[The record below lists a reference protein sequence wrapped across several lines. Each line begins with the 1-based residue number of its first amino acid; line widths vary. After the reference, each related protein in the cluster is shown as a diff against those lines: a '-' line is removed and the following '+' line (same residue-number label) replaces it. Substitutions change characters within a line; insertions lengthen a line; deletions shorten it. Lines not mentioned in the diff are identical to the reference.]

1 MSTVE
6 TARSGDGGMDAVSY
20 GTDPPGG
27 GGASTV
33 LHEVAR
39 QVERTPD
46 AIAAIGPGSE
56 ITYGRLAARAGA
68 VARVLRDRGVRPGDV
83 VGVAL
88 PRSADYVAVI
98 LGLWQAGAVFLP
110 LDPALPPERLRFQ
123 REQAGMSLLLDSLP
137 PEEST
142 REPGTGD
149 AWEARAPRPE
159 GEEVSGTAR
168 TPETRTAEAS
178 EPGTGTAKT
187 PGPRAGGGSEPREGA
202 YRLPAGDVRPEQ
214 CAYVMFTSGST
225 GRPKAVRVSHA
236 SLHNC
241 VRAVAELLAPGPA
254 DRYAANQTFS
264 FDISLLEMFVPLS
277 HGGATLVTSEALQA
291 DPGRLVG
298 WLEEHGVTVVHATP
312 TAWRALLPHLTP
324 GREALQAVC
333 GGEVLTARLAAELAG
348 HAGRVWNFYGPT
360 EVTVWC
366 TAGLVDAAEPDP
378 LPVGR
383 PLDGYRVV
391 VLGDDGTRVPDGE
404 QGEIHVGGRGVA
416 LGYGGAPELTAER
429 FVEHPEHGRLYR
441 TGDLGRMR
449 ADGQLRFD
457 GRRDR
462 QVQLRGYRI
471 ELGEIESVAQEHPLV
486 ELAAA
491 HVVDGAGSTGGTGGA
506 DGADG
511 VLLLFAQGA
520 VTPRA
525 LRKHLAAHLPSY
537 MIPARIDVRG
547 AFPLTPTKKIDRVAL
562 LASANR

>member
-6 TARSGDGGMDAVSY
+6 TARSGDGGVDAVPY
-20 GTDPPGG
+20 EEARTGDDGV
-27 GGASTV
+27 STV

-46 AIAAIGPGSE
+46 ALAALDPGSE
-56 ITYGRLAARAGA
+56 ITYGRLAARAGE
-68 VARVLRDRGVRPGDV
+68 VARALRDRGVRPGDV

-88 PRSADYVAVI
+88 PRSADHVAAI

-110 LDPALPPERLRFQ
+110 LDLALPPERLRFQ
-123 REQAGMSLLLDSLP
+123 QEQAGMSLLLDRLP
-137 PEEST
+137 PAEGA

-149 AWEARAPRPE
+149 AR
-159 GEEVSGTAR
+159 
-168 TPETRTAEAS
+168 
-178 EPGTGTAKT
+178 
-187 PGPRAGGGSEPREGA
+187 EPREPRPGLEGAPGGVKAPEPLDGGEPEPRDGA

-264 FDISLLEMFVPLS
+264 FDISLLEMFVPLC

-298 WLEEHGVTVVHATP
+298 WLEQHGVTVVHATP
-312 TAWRALLPHLTP
+312 TAWHALLPHLTP

-333 GGEVLTARLAAELAG
+333 GGEVLTARLAAELAR

-366 TAGLVDAAEPDP
+366 TAGLVDAGEPDP

-383 PLDGYRVV
+383 PLSGYRVL
-391 VLGDDGTRVPDGE
+391 VLGDDGERVADGE

-429 FVEHPEHGRLYR
+429 FVDHPEHGRLYR
-441 TGDLGRMR
+441 TGDLGRLR
-449 ADGQLRFD
+449 TDGQLRFD

-491 HVVDGAGSTGGTGGA
+491 HVVDGV

-511 VLLLFAQGA
+511 GLLLFAQGG

>member
-6 TARSGDGGMDAVSY
+6 TARPGDGGMDTVPYEKARTGDGGGVDAVPY
-20 GTDPPGG
+20 ETVPPGG
-27 GGASTV
+27 DGVSTV

-39 QVERTPD
+39 QVERTPG
-46 AIAAIGPGSE
+46 ALAAADPGSE

-88 PRSADYVAVI
+88 PRSAEYVAVI
-98 LGLWQAGAVFLP
+98 MGLWQAGAVFLP
-110 LDPALPPERLRFQ
+110 LDPSLPPERLRFQ

-137 PEEST
+137 PT
-142 REPGTGD
+142 
-149 AWEARAPRPE
+149 
-159 GEEVSGTAR
+159 
-168 TPETRTAEAS
+168 
-178 EPGTGTAKT
+178 
-187 PGPRAGGGSEPREGA
+187 EGA
-202 YRLPAGDVRPEQ
+202 EGAGDTGEPLTGDVRPEQ

-324 GREALQAVC
+324 GREALRAVC
-333 GGEVLTARLAAELAG
+333 GGEVLTARLAAELAR

-391 VLGDDGTRVPDGE
+391 VLDDDGARVPDGE

-429 FVEHPEHGRLYR
+429 FVDHPEHGRLYR
-441 TGDLGRMR
+441 TGDLGRLR
-449 ADGQLRFD
+449 PDGQLRFD

-491 HVVDGAGSTGGTGGA
+491 HIVDDA
-506 DGADG
+506 
-511 VLLLFAQGA
+511 LLLFAQGD